1 MFELF
6 QVVWDLFMV
15 RRAAKSGQLTLR
27 KAAIAIGLTV
37 LLYALVIPAFV
48 LYDKHPEYK
57 PLMIVGMVL
66 GAADLIFLVC
76 LGFYWQRQWLAAQK
90 SEAGTGN

>member
-15 RRAAKSGQLTLR
+15 RRSARSGQLTLR
-27 KAAIAIGLTV
+27 KAAIAGGLTI
-37 LLYALVIPAFV
+37 LLYAIVVPAFV

-57 PLMIVGMVL
+57 PLFIVAVIL
-66 GAADLIFLVC
+66 GAADLIVLIY
-76 LGFYWQRQWLAAQK
+76 LGFHWQKQWAAQK
-90 SEAGTGN
+90 AQSGN

>member
-57 PLMIVGMVL
+57 PLFIVAVIL
-66 GAADLIFLVC
+66 GAADLIFLIY
-76 LGFYWQRQWLAAQK
+76 LGFHWQKQWAAQK
-90 SEAGTGN
+90 AQSGN

>member
-15 RRAAKSGQLTLR
+15 RRSARSGQLTLR
-27 KAAIAIGLTV
+27 KAAIAGGLTI
-37 LLYALVIPAFV
+37 LLYAIVVPAFV

-57 PLMIVGMVL
+57 PLFIVAVIL
-66 GAADLIFLVC
+66 GAADLIFLIY
-76 LGFYWQRQWLAAQK
+76 LGFHWQKQWAAQK
-90 SEAGTGN
+90 SQSGN